1 MQRIGLLTSGGDAPG
16 MNACIRAV
24 VRYAERRGIEV
35 QGIRSGLRG
44 LAAGDFIPLGR
55 LDTVDI
61 IGRGGTIL
69 GTSRFPDFLH
79 PSVRARCA
87 EQLHRAGIEGVIICG
102 GEGSFKAAHALWQE
116 HQIPVVGVPATID
129 NDIPG
134 IDESL
139 GFDTAVN
146 TAMEA
151 IDKIRDTAESH
162 GRIFF
167 VEVMGRWSGYIA
179 LYAGIAGGAEY
190 IALPEERTD
199 FQSLYEEIQRVGPD
213 RRVIV
218 VVAEGDEKGGALA
231 FAEYFREQYG
241 IESRVTLLGHIQRG
255 GSPTVRDRLLGS
267 FLGKV
272 AVDALLE
279 GKTDGYVGQH
289 QGQLTFVPFETLE
302 RYRRI
307 VPSVYVE
314 LAKWLV

>member
-1 MQRIGLLTSGGDAPG
+1 MRRIGLLTSGGDAPG
-16 MNACIRAV
+16 MNPCIRAV
-24 VRYAERRGIEV
+24 VRSALRRDVEV
-35 QGIRSGLRG
+35 VGVWHGLQG
-44 LAAGDFIPLGR
+44 LASGDFRVLTR
-55 LDTVDI
+55 EDTVDI

-69 GTSRFPDFLH
+69 GTKRFPEFLD
-79 PSVRARCA
+79 PAIRQQCAAQLQRAA
-87 EQLHRAGIEGVIICG
+87 IEGLIICG
-102 GEGSFKAAHALWQE
+102 GEGSLKAAHRLWEE
-116 HQIPVVGVPATID
+116 HRVPVVGIPATID

-134 IDESL
+134 IDAAI

-190 IALPEERTD
+190 IALPEERTQ
-199 FQSLYEEIQRVGPD
+199 FAELYRAIQQIGPG

-231 FAEYFREQYG
+231 FAKYFRDHYG

-255 GSPTVRDRLLGS
+255 GSPTVQDRVLGSLLG
-267 FLGKV
+267 KA

-279 GKTDGYVGQH
+279 RKTDGYVGQH
-289 QGQLTFVPFETLE
+289 QGQLVFHPLTAVEK
-302 RYRRI
+302 YRPI